1 MRGASALKTN
11 SYKTNRAPG
20 GRATANKRGHKGLFF
35 IDIQMHVEYICGMN
49 VYDKQLKDKII
60 HLRQQGST
68 FREIQQELGDIPKAS
83 LSYICR
89 NVKLGEQYRDKIRAL
104 NASTLQSA
112 RLLARNAREGV
123 ELERLRVLTTE
134 AIRVTNSNE
143 EIDKHKVA
151 LAVLYLGEGRK
162 RRSYRGLS
170 LGGSDLTT
178 LQIYISLL
186 QRCYGL
192 KMNDI
197 KASVQHRADQNLDE
211 LKLYWAAGLG
221 LTPDQFY
228 ATKPDPRTE
237 GKPTKRN
244 DYKGV
249 CVITCRGA
257 IIQLELSLIA
267 ERYAKKLW
275 GYSSAD

>member
-1 MRGASALKTN
+1 M
-11 SYKTNRAPG
+11 NR
-20 GRATANKRGHKGLFF
+20 
-35 IDIQMHVEYICGMN
+35 
-49 VYDKQLKDKII
+49 YDKQLKDKII
-60 HLRQQGST
+60 RMRKQGST

-83 LSYICR
+83 LSYICKD
-89 NVKLGEQYRDKIRAL
+89 VELGEPYKNKIRAL
-104 NASTLQSA
+104 NLSVLRSARVLAGSANERAELDSLSTL
-112 RLLARNAREGV
+112 
-123 ELERLRVLTTE
+123 TIE
-134 AIRVTNSNE
+134 AVRITNSNAE
-143 EIDKHKVA
+143 MDKHKVA

-178 LQIYISLL
+178 LQIYLSLL
-186 QRCYGL
+186 QTCYGL

-197 KASVQHRADQNLDE
+197 RAAVQYRADQNLDD
-211 LKLYWAAGLG
+211 LKMYWAAGLG
-221 LTPDQFY
+221 LTLDQFY
-228 ATKPDPRTE
+228 ETKPDPRTE

-257 IIQLELSLIA
+257 AIQLELSLIA
-267 ERYAKKLW
+267 EQYAKKLW